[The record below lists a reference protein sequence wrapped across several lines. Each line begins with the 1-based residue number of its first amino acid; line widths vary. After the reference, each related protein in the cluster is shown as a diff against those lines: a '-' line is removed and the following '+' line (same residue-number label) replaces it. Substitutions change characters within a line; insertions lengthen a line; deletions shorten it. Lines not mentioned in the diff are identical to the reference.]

1 MPCDDR
7 FAGHCHAHNAM
18 LSTQSLH
25 LTALQVFLNGNR
37 VPVKTFQDYVNLY
50 LSPGTQRIYEK
61 LGDRWEVCIS
71 LAEQGQFQQA
81 SSCVFCC
88 WCCIGL
94 KQSSADDRSNAAF
107 YNLCHF
113 LQVSFVNSICTVKGG
128 THVDL
133 IANQICKC
141 VPHLICCGVVCDMAY
156 LTPCR
161 VQMDVCNTIKAS
173 FFVFCLNGYA
183 QCHRLKLM
191 LLIADSIIMFHSC
204 CFE

>member
-1 MPCDDR
+1 MIDQ
-7 FAGHCHAHNAM
+7 FAGHCYAHSAM
-18 LSTQSLH
+18 LSTQPLH
-25 LTALQVFLNGNR
+25 LPALQVFLNGSR

-81 SSCVFCC
+81 SSCVFGCC
-88 WCCIGL
+88 YCISL
-94 KQSSADDRSNAAF
+94 KQPSADDRSNATF
-107 YNLCHF
+107 NSLCHF

-141 VPHLICCGVVCDMAY
+141 VPHLK
-156 LTPCR
+156 L
-161 VQMDVCNTIKAS
+161 
-173 FFVFCLNGYA
+173 
-183 QCHRLKLM
+183 CH
-191 LLIADSIIMFHSC
+191 LLW
-204 CFE
+204 